1 MDKQKLMEEKLVLV
15 WQLNALQEKIDS
27 YWIDIIAN
35 NAKLFKEEINK
46 RDRIQ
51 RRINEIKKILD
62 E

>member
-35 NAKLFKEEINK
+35 NAKLFKEEINQ